1 MKDDTEK
8 RADIGSLFEPGSVAV
23 IGASSD
29 KSKIGYKVLDN
40 ITSCGYRGRIYP
52 INPKGGS
59 ILGIQAFKSMLEV
72 PEPVDMVLIC
82 VPAKFV
88 YQTVMDCAQ
97 NGSKHLV
104 IITSGFSEI
113 GNNEEEIRLV
123 KYASEH
129 GMRILGPNIFG
140 IYSAPANLNAT
151 FGGKLVLPGN
161 VAIITQSGALGIA
174 MIGKTAIE
182 KIGLSAM
189 VSIGNKSDIDEA
201 DLLEYLVDDPST
213 HIIMMYIEGI
223 QKGERLTSI
232 LKRASKIKPVIVI
245 KSGRSKRGALA
256 AASHTGSLAGSDEI
270 FDRIMKQMGVMRAET
285 LEEGF
290 NWCRYLNDAPLPK
303 GENSVI
309 ITNGGGMGVLATD
322 ACEKYDIN
330 LMDDIELMKEVFS
343 EVTPEF
349 GSMKNPV
356 DITGGAK
363 SSDYDMAI
371 EAALSNDRIDSV
383 IALYCETAVF
393 DTENL
398 ERMIS
403 KNYKMFM
410 ERGKPIVFGVLGGK
424 KVNDSIQK
432 LRSEGVPVFDETYTA
447 VQVMGYLYKFYRN
460 MNETIIPPESSRIER
475 QPIEKILKKVKAD
488 KRTFLLAN
496 EALKV
501 MEHANI
507 LMPRTKVSKN
517 IADAVKIADE
527 IGYPVVL
534 KVVSKDIIHKSDAG
548 GVALDLENREE
559 VMDAYQAI
567 IRNCRHY
574 DPEAQIEGIEV
585 CEMVKKGIETI
596 IGARRDRGF
605 GSIIMFGMGG
615 IYVEVLK
622 DVSFRALPLDRR
634 EILRMIKETKAYPLL
649 LGVRGEEKK
658 DIDQVI
664 ETIIKLGSLILE
676 CPEISDIEI
685 NPLMVYDQGSGVKAV
700 DARILLNKEGGH

>member
-1 MKDDTEK
+1 MKNDDK
-8 RADIGSLFEPGSVAV
+8 VRADIRSLFEPLSVAV
-23 IGASSD
+23 VGASND
-29 KSKIGYKVLDN
+29 DSKIGYKVLDN
-40 ITSCGYRGRIYP
+40 ISSCGYLGRIYP

-59 ILGIQAFKSMLEV
+59 ILGIPAFKSMLEV
-72 PEPVDMVLIC
+72 PEPVDMVIIC
-82 VPAKFV
+82 VPAKLVF
-88 YQTVMDCAQ
+88 QTVVHCSQ
-97 NGSKHLV
+97 NGSKNLV

-113 GNNEEEIRLV
+113 GNLEEEIKLV
-123 KYASEH
+123 DYAREY

-151 FGGKLVLPGN
+151 FGGKLILPGN
-161 VAIITQSGALGIA
+161 VSIITQSGALGIA

-213 HIIMMYIEGI
+213 NIIMMYIEGI
-223 QKGERLTSI
+223 QNGARLTSI

-245 KSGRSKRGALA
+245 KSGRSKKGALA

-290 NWCRYLNDAPLPK
+290 NWCRYLNNAPLPK
-303 GENSVI
+303 GEKSVI
-309 ITNGGGMGVLATD
+309 ITNGGGMGVMATD

-330 LMDDIELMKEVFS
+330 LLDDIELMKDIFS

-371 EAALSNDRIDSV
+371 EAALSNNRIDSV
-383 IALYCETAVF
+383 IALYCDTAVF
-393 DTENL
+393 DSENL
-398 ERMIS
+398 ERMIW
-403 KNYKMFM
+403 KNYTMFM
-410 ERGKPIVFGVLGGK
+410 ERGKPIVFAVLGGR
-424 KVNDSIQK
+424 KVSDSMQK
-432 LRSEGVPVFDETYTA
+432 LRSEGVAVFDETYTA

-475 QPIEKILKKVKAD
+475 QHIEKILKKVIAD

-548 GVALDLENREE
+548 GVALDLETREE
-559 VMDAYQAI
+559 LMDAYQAI

-605 GSIIMFGMGG
+605 GPIIMFGMGG